1 MKRLIVSAVVLG
13 LLGAACAGTGAV
25 RVSPLDGNP
34 SPSTTSR
41 PRPTTSKTPTTS
53 PSPTPSEAPTP
64 TGTLTV
70 QVWLTQGEH
79 LFLATRTQAA
89 TVAVGRA
96 ALTRLLEGPTPEE
109 RAAGVGTTIPA
120 GTELID
126 LNIQDGVATVNMNGT
141 YDDGG
146 GSLSMRMRLAE
157 VVYTITQFPS
167 VQGVQ
172 FQLDGR
178 TVDAFSGQGIILDRP
193 QARADFEDLLPAIV
207 VETPGPGDSVSSPL
221 TISGTANVFEATVS
235 YRIEDENGRSIA
247 GGYATATCG
256 TGCRGTY
263 VVTVDYN
270 VDRDQKGSVVVFESS
285 AQDGSEINVVRIP
298 VTLKA

>member
-1 MKRLIVSAVVLG
+1 MKRLIVSAIVLG

-25 RVSPLDGNP
+25 RVSPLDENP
-34 SPSTTSR
+34 SPTGSK

-53 PSPTPSEAPTP
+53 PSSTPSQTP

-89 TVAVGRA
+89 TIAVGRA
-96 ALTRLLEGPTPEE
+96 ALTQLLQGPTSAE

-157 VVYTITQFPS
+157 VVYTITQFAS
-167 VQGVQ
+167 VQGVE
-172 FQLDGR
+172 FQLDGNA
-178 TVDAFSGQGIILDRP
+178 VDAFSGEGIVLDHP
-193 QARADFEDLLPAIV
+193 QTRADFEDLLPAIV
-207 VETPGPGDSVSSPL
+207 VETPGPGDAVSSPL
-221 TISGTANVFEATVS
+221 TISGTANVFEANVS
-235 YRIEDENGRSIA
+235 YRIEDENGHSVA
-247 GGYATATCG
+247 DGYATATCG

-263 VVTVDYN
+263 VVTVDYT
-270 VDRDQKGSVVVFESS
+270 VGHDQQGTVVVFESS